1 MPEWDA
7 KVHMPEAVLEAS
19 RDLLEV
25 THASGTSGL
34 SALGLLAP
42 LVRPQLCA
50 RIAALR
56 ALCSNCRDEVM

>member
-1 MPEWDA
+1 
-7 KVHMPEAVLEAS
+7 MPEAVLEAS

-25 THASGTSGL
+25 AHASGTSGF

-50 RIAALR
+50 RITTLR
-56 ALCSNCRDEVM
+56 ALCSHGRDEVM